1 MPRVAIEHID
11 ASHMPPILARQEA
24 ETRLIFWWKG
34 VPVGD
39 ARDHG
44 TPGEL
49 IDLGLHWAAIAAGTA
64 FARSKRIAAC
74 RARPQIGASLVIC
87 TRDRPDE
94 LRRCLNSLTEQT
106 YSPVE
111 VVVVDNASLD
121 GRTRQVAEAAGVK
134 YVREDRPGL
143 SHARN
148 SGLRHASAEVIAFTD
163 DDVIL
168 HPRWLER
175 LVLALQES
183 DALAVTGLVLPAE
196 LDTEAQQLFETH
208 WGFGQG
214 YEPLEFGQ
222 DFFAADRSTGCEAW
236 NIGAGA
242 SMAFR
247 RRAFE
252 KVGNFDVRL
261 GAGAAGCSED
271 SEFWHRILSI
281 GGTCRYEPAAVAY
294 HYHRRDMAGLASQ
307 IYQYMKGHAAALLVQ
322 YERSG
327 NRGNLW
333 RAFYFLPRY
342 DAARAWRRLRYGKRP
357 ADRFLWR
364 EIAGLLAGLGY
375 YLRHGRSG
383 AQ

>member
-1 MPRVAIEHID
+1 MPRVAIEHVD
-11 ASHMPPILARQEA
+11 ASCMPPVLARQEA
-24 ETRLIFWWKG
+24 DSRLIFWWQD
-34 VPVGD
+34 VPVGE
-39 ARDHG
+39 AEDHG
-44 TPGEL
+44 TPGEP
-49 IDLGLHWAAIAAGTA
+49 IDLARYWSAIEATPALVWAKHVASRGT
-64 FARSKRIAAC
+64 S
-74 RARPQIGASLVIC
+74 PSLGASLVIC

-94 LRRCLNSLTEQT
+94 LRRCLNSLAAQT

-111 VVVVDNASLD
+111 VIVVDNAPRD
-121 GRTRQVAEAAGVK
+121 TRARQVAEIAGVK

-148 SGLRHASAEVIAFTD
+148 CGLRHADADVIAFTD

-196 LDTEAQQLFETH
+196 LDTEAQQHFETH

-214 YEPLEFGQ
+214 YEPLVFGQ
-222 DFFAADRSTGCEAW
+222 DFFAADRTTGCEVW

-247 RRAFE
+247 RQAFE
-252 KVGNFDVRL
+252 KAGNFDVRL
-261 GAGAAGCSED
+261 GAGMAGCSED

-281 GGTCRYEPAAVAY
+281 GGTCRYEPAAVAF
-294 HYHRRDMAGLASQ
+294 HHHRRDMGSLGHQ
-307 IYQYMKGHAAALLVQ
+307 IYQYMKGHAAALMVQ

-333 RAFYFLPRY
+333 RALYFLPR
-342 DAARAWRRLRYGKRP
+342 DNAARVWRRMRYGARP
-357 ADRFLWR
+357 GDRFLWC
-364 EIAGLLAGLGY
+364 EVAGLLAGLGY
-375 YLRHGRSG
+375 YLRHSR
-383 AQ
+383 AE

>member
-1 MPRVAIEHID
+1 VASRRTQP
-11 ASHMPPILARQEA
+11 ALS
-24 ETRLIFWWKG
+24 
-34 VPVGD
+34 
-39 ARDHG
+39 
-44 TPGEL
+44 
-49 IDLGLHWAAIAAGTA
+49 
-64 FARSKRIAAC
+64 
-74 RARPQIGASLVIC
+74 ASLIIC

-94 LRRCLNSLTEQT
+94 LRRCLASLPAQSYPPTE
-106 YSPVE
+106 VI
-111 VVVVDNASLD
+111 VVDNASRD
-121 GRTRQVAEAAGVK
+121 NRTRQVAEAAGVT

-148 SGLRHASAEVIAFTD
+148 SGIRHSSAEVIAFTD

-175 LVLALQES
+175 LLFALQES
-183 DALAVTGLVLPAE
+183 EALAVTGLVLPAE

-208 WGFGQG
+208 WGFSQG

-222 DFFAADRSTGCEAW
+222 EFFAADRSTGCEAW

-252 KVGNFDVRL
+252 KAGHFDVRL

-294 HYHRRDMAGLASQ
+294 HYHRRDMASLGSQ

-333 RAFYFLPRY
+333 RALYFLPRY
-342 DAARAWRRLRYGKRP
+342 DARRVWRRLRYGSRP
-357 ADRFLWR
+357 DNRFLWW
-364 EIAGLLAGLGY
+364 EISGLIAGLGY

-383 AQ
+383 TP

>member
-1 MPRVAIEHID
+1 MPRIAIEHID
-11 ASHMPPILARQEA
+11 TSRSPPVLARQEA
-24 ETRLIFWWKG
+24 ETRLIFWWKD
-34 VPVGD
+34 VPVGETQD
-39 ARDHG
+39 RG
-44 TPGEL
+44 VPGEP
-49 IDLGLHWAAIAAGTA
+49 IDVAQHWLALAASPAL
-64 FARSKRIAAC
+64 ARAKRVAS
-74 RARPQIGASLVIC
+74 RRTRPRLGASLVIC

-94 LRRCLNSLTEQT
+94 LRRCLHSLADQS
-106 YSPVE
+106 YPPIE
-111 VVVVDNASLD
+111 VVVVDNASKD
-121 GRTRQVAEAAGVK
+121 SRTRQVAEAAGVK

-143 SHARN
+143 SYARN
-148 SGLRHASAEVIAFTD
+148 SGIRHATAEIIAFTD

-175 LVLALQES
+175 LVLALQDSE
-183 DALAVTGLVLPAE
+183 ALAVTGLVLPAE

-247 RRAFE
+247 RHAFE
-252 KVGNFDVRL
+252 TVGTFDVRL

-281 GGTCRYEPAAVAY
+281 GATCRYEPAAVAY
-294 HYHRRDMAGLASQ
+294 HYHRRDMSSLGSQ

-333 RAFYFLPRY
+333 RALYFLPRY
-342 DAARAWRRLRYGKRP
+342 DAERIWRRVRYGERP
-357 ADRFLWR
+357 DNRFLWR
-364 EIAGLLAGLGY
+364 EIAGLIAGLGY
-375 YLRHGRSG
+375 YLRHGRSR

>member
-11 ASHMPPILARQEA
+11 TSLMPPAITRQES
-24 ETRLIFWWKG
+24 ETRLVFWWKD
-34 VPVGD
+34 VPVGEVQD
-39 ARDHG
+39 GG
-44 TPGEL
+44 TPGGP
-49 IDLGLHWAAIAAGTA
+49 IDLERHWPAIAASTA
-64 FARSKRIAAC
+64 LSRAKTVAARRI
-74 RARPQIGASLVIC
+74 PPTLGASLIIC

-94 LRRCLNSLTEQT
+94 LRRCLNSLAQQS
-106 YSPVE
+106 YPPFE
-111 VVVVDNASLD
+111 VIVVDNASKD
-121 GRTRQVAEAAGVK
+121 ARTRKVAEAAGVK
-134 YVREDRPGL
+134 YVREERPGL

-148 SGLRHASAEVIAFTD
+148 SGLRYASAEVIAFTD
-163 DDVIL
+163 DDVRL

-175 LVLALQES
+175 LVIALQES

-196 LDTEAQQLFETH
+196 LETEAQQLFETQ

-222 DFFAADRSTGCEAW
+222 DFFAADRSTGCESW

-242 SMAFR
+242 NMAFR
-247 RRAFE
+247 RQAFE
-252 KVGNFDVRL
+252 KAGNFDVRL

-281 GGTCRYEPAAVAY
+281 GGTCRYEPAAVVY
-294 HYHRRDMAGLASQ
+294 HYHRRDMASLGSQ

-333 RAFYFLPRY
+333 RALYFLPRY
-342 DAARAWRRLRYGKRP
+342 DAARILRRMRYGERP
-357 ADRFLWR
+357 DNRFLWQ
-364 EIAGLLAGLGY
+364 EIAGLMAGLGY
-375 YLRHGRSG
+375 YLRHGRRG
-383 AQ
+383 IQ

>member
-1 MPRVAIEHID
+1 MPRVAIEHVD
-11 ASHMPPILARQEA
+11 AACMPPVLARQEA
-24 ETRLIFWWKG
+24 DSRLIFWWQD
-34 VPVGD
+34 VPVGE
-39 ARDHG
+39 AEDHG
-44 TPGEL
+44 TPGEP
-49 IDLGLHWAAIAAGTA
+49 IDLARYWSAIEATPALVWAKHVASRGT
-64 FARSKRIAAC
+64 S
-74 RARPQIGASLVIC
+74 PSLGASLVIC

-94 LRRCLNSLTEQT
+94 LRRCLNSLAAQT

-111 VVVVDNASLD
+111 VIVVDNAPRD
-121 GRTRQVAEAAGVK
+121 TRARQVAEIAGVK

-148 SGLRHASAEVIAFTD
+148 CGLRHADADVIAFTD

-196 LDTEAQQLFETH
+196 LDTEAQQHFETH

-214 YEPLEFGQ
+214 YEPLVFGQ
-222 DFFAADRSTGCEAW
+222 DFFAADRTTGCEVW

-247 RRAFE
+247 RQAFE
-252 KVGNFDVRL
+252 KAGNFDVRL
-261 GAGAAGCSED
+261 GAGMAGCSED

-281 GGTCRYEPAAVAY
+281 GGTCRYEPAAVAF
-294 HYHRRDMAGLASQ
+294 HHHRRDMGSLGHQ
-307 IYQYMKGHAAALLVQ
+307 IYQYMKGHAAALMVQ

-333 RAFYFLPRY
+333 RALYFLPR
-342 DAARAWRRLRYGKRP
+342 DNAARVWRRMRYGARP
-357 ADRFLWR
+357 GDRFLWR
-364 EIAGLLAGLGY
+364 EVAGLLAGLGY
-375 YLRHGRSG
+375 YLRHSR
-383 AQ
+383 AE